1 MTTRPGN
8 LGLDSLRYQRSKHLA
23 HLLLITRKDK
33 ETLAVTDH
41 DRAITFEGQTYRPI
55 IFGALSADRR
65 EGALR
70 TGDQEASGTI
80 DSIQITASDIDAQN
94 YVGAEVRQVIVDWRN
109 PTIVLARHRR
119 WIRRMTR
126 TGASFTATLEGRAQ
140 QLQRPNGGRF
150 GGFFTTKCQYRL
162 GGPFCKKDI
171 SAFLELNAAETS
183 TTAGQASATSIDTL
197 EDNTKSWTIDQWAS
211 TSSQHYYLTT
221 AVGSSSIGSGQ
232 FRKILS
238 NTAIRVSLEE
248 PFDSQPNSA
257 IGYRIG
263 RGFAVSAVV
272 RGRYEFKVA
281 TMSAQTDQFF
291 RDGTVIFTSGNNI
304 GRVFP
309 IADYRSSD
317 RKITLLTPTPFDV
330 VNGDRAIIQ
339 VGCDGLIG
347 TCRDKFNN
355 VANFGGDPYA
365 PSAQQLVEPPEDA

>member
-41 DRAITFEGQTYRPI
+41 DRAITFEGETYRPI

-126 TGASFTATLEGRAQ
+126 TGSSFTATLEGRAQ

-150 GGFFTTKCQYRL
+150 GGYFTTKCQYRL

-171 SAFLELNAAETS
+171 SPWTELFTLAIGNATAVTFDSLTDSSAAWLVNDYQSTAAEQFYCLLRPNTVTPS
-183 TTAGQASATSIDTL
+183 INLGAGQL
-197 EDNTKSWTIDQWAS
+197 
-211 TSSQHYYLTT
+211 
-221 AVGSSSIGSGQ
+221 
-232 FRKILS
+232 RKIIS
-238 NTAIRVSLEE
+238 NNATTVQLDEAFATL
-248 PFDSQPNSA
+248 PAQN
-257 IGYRIG
+257 IGFQIG
-263 RGFAVSAVV
+263 RGYNVGGVIRS
-272 RGRYEFKVA
+272 RYEFQMTVMPA
-281 TMSAQTDQFF
+281 RTDQFF
-291 RDGTVIFTSGNNI
+291 RDGTVIWTRGNNI
-304 GRVFP
+304 GRVFT

-317 RKITLLTPTPFDV
+317 LKVTLLTPTPFDIQV
-330 VNGDRAIIQ
+330 GDRGIII

-365 PSAQQLVEPPEDA
+365 PSAQAIIEPPTDI

>member
-1 MTTRPGN
+1 
-8 LGLDSLRYQRSKHLA
+8 LDSLRYQRSKHLT

-126 TGASFTATLEGRAQ
+126 TGSSFTATLEGRAQ

-150 GGFFTTKCQYRL
+150 GGYFTTKCQYRL

-171 SAFLELNAAETS
+171 SDWVEFNATNNGNATAVAFDSLQDS
-183 TTAGQASATSIDTL
+183 TQSWIVNQYQSTASESFYCLLRPNIGSPTINTGAGQI
-197 EDNTKSWTIDQWAS
+197 
-211 TSSQHYYLTT
+211 
-221 AVGSSSIGSGQ
+221 
-232 FRKILS
+232 RKILS
-238 NTAIRVSLEE
+238 NTSTTIQLEE
-248 PFDSQPNSA
+248 SFTTLPSQT
-257 IGYRIG
+257 IGYRLG
-263 RGFAVSAVV
+263 RGYTVNTVA
-272 RGRYEFKVA
+272 RGRYEF
-281 TMSAQTDQFF
+281 TMNSMTANTDQFF
-291 RDGTVIFTSGNNI
+291 RDGTVLWTTGPNI

-317 RKITLLTPTPFDV
+317 RKIVLLTPTPFDIV
-330 VNGDRAIIQ
+330 AGHRAIII

>member
-1 MTTRPGN
+1 MTTRPGT
-8 LGLDSLRYQRSKHLA
+8 LGIDSLRYLRSKHLA

-41 DRAITFEGQTYRPI
+41 DRAITFEGNTYRPI

-70 TGDQEASGTI
+70 TGDQDAAGII
-80 DSIQITASDIDAQN
+80 DEIQITASDIDSQN

-109 PTIVLARHRR
+109 PTVVLARHRR

-126 TGASFTATLEGRAQ
+126 TGNAFTATLEGRAQ

-150 GGFFTTKCQYRL
+150 GGYFTTKCQYRL

-171 SAFLELNAAETS
+171 SDWVNINPTNTGNATGVQFDSLTDS
-183 TTAGQASATSIDTL
+183 TQ
-197 EDNTKSWTIDQWAS
+197 SWTVNIYAS
-211 TSSQHYYLTT
+211 TASQHYYLLTT
-221 AVGSSSIGSGQ
+221 PNIGTPSINTGAGQ
-232 FRKILS
+232 LRKIIS
-238 NTAIRVSLEE
+238 NTATTVSLDEAFGTL
-248 PFDSQPNSA
+248 PAST
-257 IGYRIG
+257 IGYKLG
-263 RGFAVSAVV
+263 RGFTATTIV
-272 RGRYEFKVA
+272 RARYELKLSGIA
-281 TMSAQTDQFF
+281 AQTDQFY
-291 RDGTVIFTSGNNI
+291 RDGTLIFTSGSNI

-309 IADYRSSD
+309 IADYRASD
-317 RKITLLTPTPFDV
+317 RKIVLLTPTPFDIQV
-330 VNGDRAIIQ
+330 GDYGIVI